1 MLRRAADL
9 AYARPRRVLGAT
21 IAVFVVCIVFGGPVA
36 GLLSTGDDFADPGSE
51 SEVTA
56 ERIEDATG
64 RDPSPA
70 VVALVDLPGPVEA
83 APASARLAEVAGLM
97 AADPDVAEVAG
108 FHQPG
113 ERSFV
118 SADGRFSYLA
128 AFLAAGADEEDVGE
142 RLEDA
147 LAGTE
152 GVRLGGSAIA
162 GPAVGE
168 QVSKDLARAE
178 LVAFPILFL
187 LSLWVFRGFV
197 AALLP
202 LFVGVLAIFGTFLGL
217 RLVNEV
223 TLLSIY
229 ALNLAIALGLGL
241 AIDYSLFIVSRYRE
255 ELARSGPGREAL
267 QRTLATAGRTIVFS
281 SLTVAAALLSLTIF
295 PQRFLYSMG
304 ISGALTALVAASV
317 SLIVLPALLALL
329 GERVNALSPGRWRRA
344 DELGAQGGH
353 GFWYRLARW
362 VMGRAGAVALVTTLV
377 MVLLAVPFL
386 RIEFTGVDASVLPES
401 AEARQVDTALQ
412 TEFESEQTEP
422 LVVVVD
428 GPPGALV
435 RRYARGL
442 AGMPGVA
449 DVSGPQELGDGAS
462 VIEVSPQHPPLDP
475 ASLDLVRIL
484 RGRDA
489 PGEVTVTG
497 DSARFVDQQESL
509 GDRLPP
515 ALALLAVTTLVI
527 LFVMTGSVILPIK
540 ALAMNLLTIS
550 AAFGLLVLVF
560 QDGRYEDLLGY
571 TSQGAIESTQPLV
584 LLAIAF
590 GLSTDYGVFLLT
602 RIKEQHD
609 GGASNEEAVASG
621 LERTGRIITAA
632 ALLFTVAIGAF
643 ATSEII
649 FIKQVGLGTAAAVL
663 IDATIVRALLV
674 PSLMKLLGE
683 WNWWAPGP
691 LRRLHARGS
700 Y

>member
-9 AYARPRRVLGAT
+9 AYVRPRRVLGAT
-21 IAVFVVCIVFGGPVA
+21 IAVFAVCIVFGGPVA

-56 ERIEDATG
+56 ERIEDSIG

-70 VVALVDLPGPVEA
+70 VVALVELPGPVES

-97 AADPDVAEVAG
+97 AADPDVAELAG
-108 FHQPG
+108 FHQTG

-178 LVAFPILFL
+178 LLAFPILFL

-217 RLVNEV
+217 RLVNEA

-267 QRTLATAGRTIVFS
+267 RRTLATAGRTIVFS

-329 GERVNALSPGRWRRA
+329 GERVNALSPARWRRA
-344 DELGAQGGH
+344 DELSAQGGH

-362 VMGRAGAVALVTTLV
+362 VMGRAGAVALVTALV

-386 RIEFTGVDASVLPES
+386 RVEFTGVDASVLPES
-401 AEARQVDTALQ
+401 AEARQVDTTLR

-428 GPPGALV
+428 APPGALV

-449 DVSGPQELGDGAS
+449 DVSRPRGLEDGAS

-475 ASLDLVRIL
+475 ASLDLVRVL

-509 GDRLPP
+509 GDRLPT

-527 LFVMTGSVILPIK
+527 LFVMTGSVILPFK

-609 GGASNEEAVASG
+609 GGASNEEAVATG

-691 LRRLHARGS
+691 LRRLHARWS
-700 Y
+700 H